1 MTHEAKSLKR
11 GKTDVSD
18 TENSGRNKVVKN
30 AIAWVVLIVVG
41 IMVWKMAAPVLP
53 KKPHENIA
61 NEATETASNPA
72 GSEKSTKDKNSSNKG
87 TGNISLP
94 SGADR
99 VQVIASALNVRAE
112 PDLKSD
118 KVTVLS
124 KGTVVQVLGRS
135 GQWIKIK
142 TAQGDVGYIK
152 ASPELIRAAP

>member
-1 MTHEAKSLKR
+1 MMHEAKSSKHD
-11 GKTDVSD
+11 KIDVDD

-30 AIAWVVLIVVG
+30 AIAWVILIVVG
-41 IMVWKMAAPVLP
+41 TMVWKMAAPVLP
-53 KKPHENIA
+53 KKPHEKIA
-61 NEATETASNPA
+61 NEATETASNSA
-72 GSEKSTKDKNSSNKG
+72 GSEKSTKDKNSNKG

-99 VQVIASALNVRAE
+99 VQVVASALNVRAE

-124 KGTVVQVLGRS
+124 KGTIVQVLDRS
-135 GQWIKIK
+135 GQWVKIK
-142 TAQGDVGYIK
+142 TAQGNVGYIK

>member
-1 MTHEAKSLKR
+1 MMHEDKSSEHDKIEI
-11 GKTDVSD
+11 GD
-18 TENSGRNKVVKN
+18 TENSVRNKTVKN

-41 IMVWKMAAPVLP
+41 ITVWKMAAPVLP
-53 KKPHENIA
+53 KKPHEKIA
-61 NEATETASNPA
+61 NEATETASNSS
-72 GSEKSTKDKNSSNKG
+72 GSEKSIKNKNSNKR
-87 TGNISLP
+87 TGAISLP

-142 TAQGDVGYIK
+142 TVKGDVGYVK